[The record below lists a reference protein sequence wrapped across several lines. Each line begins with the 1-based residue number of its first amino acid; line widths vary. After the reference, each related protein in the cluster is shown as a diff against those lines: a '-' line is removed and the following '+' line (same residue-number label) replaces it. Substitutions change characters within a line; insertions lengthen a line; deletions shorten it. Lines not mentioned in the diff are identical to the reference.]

1 MSYRKAS
8 RFSLFLVALL
18 SLGLLLAACGDNNQ
32 TSPAQNSNLGYN
44 SALAANF
51 PGTTSLFV
59 SLNTD
64 QNSAQSLSAKKMI
77 DYISAIPEI
86 QDSLKSLNLASSTT
100 TGQIDFEKD
109 VRPWLGNEAAIG
121 VTDMQKLGK
130 LVGSLGSMTGK
141 SSSSPTPTPNMA
153 MASFDIPLMVA
164 VQVKDKAK
172 ADVFVNK
179 LLGSALGG
187 NTSGLNIKPTIET
200 YKDYTIYNL
209 NLFVLQLSVAVGNDK
224 LFLTLGST
232 AAKNAID
239 QTAGTSLSANAQYKA
254 VAAKLPTTNLGFMYT
269 DAASASSA
277 MSAIPNMSQSTTS
290 MNKDY
295 LKGMGMA
302 FSAADE
308 GLKVDVYEAYD
319 ESKLTPE
326 IKASLSKPAV
336 SGKILEAL
344 PEKTFFFANGQDG
357 KSAYDQ
363 LNSMLSQMPSDQTKQ
378 ITDALTKFETNSG
391 LSIQKDI
398 APLFAGEFAVF
409 AVPSTTD
416 QKVGVGFLTA
426 VTDKASAQAS
436 LDKLAAALEKSPDAT
451 VKFDQKTFGGVT
463 YKSGVMTPK
472 DTTKNNGKSTTLEM
486 GVAGNYVF
494 ISTASD
500 QTEATIT
507 SATGGTNFSKGAS
520 YAEFTKVKASV
531 PDSNKGYF
539 FVDAQQAFAVAAS
552 MPSSPDNA
560 KNQQQLTAI
569 SGKLTDLK
577 SVVGGSKSGTTES
590 NSTIYIHFPVK

>member
-32 TSPAQNSNLGYN
+32 TSPAQNSNLGYT

-51 PGTTSLFV
+51 PGATSLFV

-64 QNSAQSLSAKKMI
+64 QNSAQSLSAKKML

-86 QDSLKSLNLASSTT
+86 QDSLKSLNLTSITT
-100 TGQIDFEKD
+100 TGQIDFAKD
-109 VRPWLGNEAAIG
+109 VRPWLGSEAAIG

-130 LVGSLGSMTGK
+130 LAGSFGSMTGK
-141 SSSSPTPTPNMA
+141 PGNSPTATPNLN

-164 VQVKDKAK
+164 VQIKDKAK
-172 ADVFVNK
+172 ADAFVNK

-187 NTSGLNIKPTIET
+187 NTSGFNIKPTTET

-224 LFLTLGST
+224 LFLTLGAT

-239 QTAGTSLSANAQYKA
+239 QSAGTSLSANAQYKA
-254 VAAKLPTTNLGFMYT
+254 VAAKLLAANLGFIYVDT
-269 DAASASSA
+269 AGAASA
-277 MSAIPNMSQSTTS
+277 MSAMPNMSQNMSS

-326 IKASLSKPAV
+326 IKALLSKSAV
-336 SGKILEAL
+336 SNKILEAL
-344 PEKTFFFANGQDG
+344 PEKTFFFASGQDG

-363 LNSMLSQMPSDQTKQ
+363 INGMLSQMPGDQTKQ
-378 ITDALTKFETNSG
+378 ITDAITKFETNSG

-398 APLFAGEFAVF
+398 APLFAGEFAVY
-409 AVPSTTD
+409 ATPSTNV

-426 VTDKASAQAS
+426 VTDKVSAQAS
-436 LDKLAAALEKSPDAT
+436 LDKLSAALEKSPDAA

-472 DTTKNNGKSTTLEM
+472 DTTKNNGKPTTLEM
-486 GVAGNYVF
+486 GVVGNYVF

-507 SATGGTNFSKGAS
+507 SATGGASFTKGAS

-552 MPSSPDNA
+552 VPSSDNA

-569 SGKLTDLK
+569 GSKLTDLK